1 MRMKKLN
8 VRLVQML
15 IFSIFL
21 VSAAGCGQEKSHSSK
36 TIRVGVVKY
45 IEQDDYIN
53 ALTDC
58 LRDNFAK
65 KEKTSQMHI
74 VVTVKNGGGK
84 QAIQDR
90 VVEEM
95 IDAGCDILCVDL
107 VDRTAPTKIINM
119 ARRNDIPVV
128 FFNRELVRED
138 LMQWEKLYYVG
149 GDAAVSGVMQ
159 GEMAADHI
167 VLKNS
172 KKKGKGKYDPKVDR
186 NRDGRIQY
194 VVLEG
199 ETGHQDAIL
208 RTDEAVGTLTAKGIK
223 LDKVSYEIADW
234 SKDQARN
241 KMTQLIAQKKNEIE
255 LVLANNDAMA
265 LGAREAYEKSGLS
278 KEDYPQIYG
287 IDGLKEGLAAVASGK
302 LQGTV
307 YNDKEGQA
315 GAIAQLALALIEKRE
330 LRDFSLK
337 DGRYLFL
344 PYQKVDRE
352 EAVKRE
358 H

>member
-1 MRMKKLN
+1 MKKLYK
-8 VRLVQML
+8 RISIMML
-15 IFSIFL
+15 AVFVFTFL
-21 VSAAGCGQEKSHSSK
+21 AAGCSGEEEVHNKK
-36 TIRVGVVKY
+36 TLRVGVVKY

-58 LRDNFAK
+58 LRGDF
-65 KEKTSQMHI
+65 EKMEKSYGLHI
-74 VVTVKNGGGK
+74 VVTVKNGAGK
-84 QAIQDR
+84 QAIQDK

-119 ARRNDIPVV
+119 ARKNNIPVI

-149 GDAAVSGVMQ
+149 GDAAASGIMQ
-159 GEMAADHI
+159 GELAAGDI
-167 VLKNS
+167 QSDEKA
-172 KKKGKGKYDPKVDR
+172 DR

-208 RTDEAVGTLTAKGIK
+208 RTDEAVGTLTAKGVK
-223 LDKVSYEIADW
+223 LDKIRYEIADW

-241 KMTQLIAQKKNEIE
+241 KMSQLIRQHHAQIE

-265 LGAREAYEKSGLS
+265 LGAREAYEQSGLE
-278 KEDYPQIYG
+278 KKDFPKIYG
-287 IDGLKEGLAAVASGK
+287 IDGLKDGLKAVASGE

-315 GAIAQLALALIEKRE
+315 QQMALLSMALYRNETLKN
-330 LRDFSLK
+330 FSFHDRK
-337 DGRYLFL
+337 YLLL
-344 PYQKVDRE
+344 PYQKVDGE
-352 EAVKRE
+352 EAVKRV
-358 H
+358 HLKNFSK